1 MSTPS
6 RLRSAGGHPLVGQV
20 AMVGAV
26 TCFAL
31 SFSVIKWPGTSGAV
45 IAWWRLVVSA
55 LIWWVV
61 LAVLRLRGRPL
72 PSRETWRAVV
82 PAALSFGVNISVLFA
97 AVTRTSVAH
106 SEFISSLAPLLL
118 APLGFVFFGERPQW
132 RALRWG
138 GLSFVGLVIVLAF
151 GSGDG
156 VATIEGDLL
165 AVGGMF
171 GYVGYLMFTKRAR
184 SRGVGT
190 LDFMAILMPVAVVTA
205 TPVAALTSDSLWPA
219 SGETWVAIAILAVL
233 TGMVAHGLLV
243 FAQRSVPIATIGV
256 IQVSQP
262 AQSTFWAW
270 VFLGESIAFAQVPGM
285 VLVIVGLALVVSSG
299 QRAVAR
305 SVMPTPG

>member
-1 MSTPS
+1 
-6 RLRSAGGHPLVGQV
+6 
-20 AMVGAV
+20 
-26 TCFAL
+26 
-31 SFSVIKWPGTSGAV
+31 
-45 IAWWRLVVSA
+45 VVSA
-55 LIWWVV
+55 VIWWVV
-61 LAVLRLRGRPL
+61 LAVLRLRGRPW

>member
-1 MSTPS
+1 
-6 RLRSAGGHPLVGQV
+6 
-20 AMVGAV
+20 MVGAV

-55 LIWWVV
+55 VIWWVV
-61 LAVLRLRGRPL
+61 LAVLRLRGRLL

-82 PAALSFGVNISVLFA
+82 PAALCFGVNISVLFA
-97 AVTRTSVAH
+97 AVPRTSVAH

-156 VATIEGDLL
+156 VATVEGDLL
-165 AVGGMF
+165 AVGGML

-205 TPVAALTSDSLWPA
+205 TPVAALTSDTLWPA

>member
-1 MSTPS
+1 
-6 RLRSAGGHPLVGQV
+6 
-20 AMVGAV
+20 
-26 TCFAL
+26 
-31 SFSVIKWPGTSGAV
+31 
-45 IAWWRLVVSA
+45 
-55 LIWWVV
+55 
-61 LAVLRLRGRPL
+61 
-72 PSRETWRAVV
+72 
-82 PAALSFGVNISVLFA
+82 
-97 AVTRTSVAH
+97 
-106 SEFISSLAPLLL
+106 
-118 APLGFVFFGERPQW
+118 
-132 RALRWG
+132 
-138 GLSFVGLVIVLAF
+138 
-151 GSGDG
+151 
-156 VATIEGDLL
+156 GDLL

-305 SVMPTPG
+305 SVIPTPG

>member
-1 MSTPS
+1 
-6 RLRSAGGHPLVGQV
+6 
-20 AMVGAV
+20 MVGAV

-55 LIWWVV
+55 VIWWVV

-82 PAALSFGVNISVLFA
+82 PAALSFGLNISLMFVS
-97 AVTRTSVAH
+97 VTRTSVAH
-106 SEFISSLAPLLL
+106 SQFIVALAPVVI
-118 APLGFVFFGERPQW
+118 APLGLVMFQERP
-132 RALRWG
+132 APGSLRWG
-138 GLSFVGLVIVLAF
+138 ALSFGGLVIVLAF

-219 SGETWVAIAILAVL
+219 SGETWVAITILAVL

-305 SVMPTPG
+305 SVIPTPG